1 MVLHITP
8 RERLTL
14 RLLAAGIPVHEMAS
28 QLGTSE
34 FELELQLRTLFA
46 RMGAASPADAVAG
59 ALRRG
64 LLASPGSADH
74 LDSGDVDF
82 PPSRST
88 YM

>member
-14 RLLAAGIPVHEMAS
+14 QLLAAGTPVNEMAS

-64 LLASPGSADH
+64 LLSPGSADY